1 MDIFLN
7 SVLKYIEKGDLLLGI
22 WWTIVKREEG
32 VPEGINRQNY
42 FFTEKNIIII
52 IIIIIILIIIII
64 IIIKIIIKQIIMI

>member
-42 FFTEKNIIII
+42 FLAGKKKIIII
-52 IIIIIILIIIII
+52 IIIIII
-64 IIIKIIIKQIIMI
+64 KPIIMI